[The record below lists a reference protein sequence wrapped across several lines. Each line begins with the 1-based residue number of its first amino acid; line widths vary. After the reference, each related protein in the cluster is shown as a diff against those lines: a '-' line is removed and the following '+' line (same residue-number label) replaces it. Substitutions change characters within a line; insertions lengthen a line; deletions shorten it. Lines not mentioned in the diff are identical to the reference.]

1 MVYLKKQFISLMV
14 NTLDEAEKI
23 ENILIESKSTK
34 LWHFFFWFYKRQ
46 THTQTHTQSLFP
58 WTISIHFP
66 CEQKARSLPTDIF
79 LQVELLFIWQKL
91 NL

>member
-34 LWHFFFWFYKRQ
+34 LWHFFF
-46 THTQTHTQSLFP
+46 LV
-58 WTISIHFP
+58 
-66 CEQKARSLPTDIF
+66 L
-79 LQVELLFIWQKL
+79 
-91 NL
+91 